1 MLSNDEIRRRYFEF
15 GTPIDRHGNYTSI
28 LASEDATKQG
38 FCTLLHYHLING
50 MTDKQAFGKLKG
62 YDLSDYE
69 AEFIMQRTRT
79 FIIDTLGLPLDEIRK
94 GLSSTAGH
102 LWREFNRIMEALNTR
117 YEQERYQEIEYQGHR
132 YQADTKS
139 RTALTGYLQSGVDPM
154 YWIDATNSP
163 VEPFEIADVSG
174 LYAAIVQRD
183 NELHMSLNVR
193 KQKLRTLAEKND
205 FTAVMALAEELHLL

>member
-15 GTPIDRHGNYTSI
+15 GTPIDRHGNYTAI
-28 LASEDATKQG
+28 LRSEDATQQG

-50 MTDKQAFGKLKG
+50 MTDKVAFQKLKG
-62 YDLSDYE
+62 YDLSDHE
-69 AEFIMQRTRT
+69 ANFIMKKAKEFIN
-79 FIIDTLGLPLDEIRK
+79 DVLGLPLDEIRK

-102 LWREFNRIMEALNTR
+102 LWREFNRIMQALNAR
-117 YEQERYQEIEYQGHR
+117 YEEQRYQEIEYNGHR

-139 RTALTGYLQSGVDPM
+139 RTALTGYIQSGVDPM

-163 VEPFEIADVSG
+163 VEPFEIADVQG

-183 NELHMSLNVR
+183 NDLHMSLNVL
-193 KQKLRTLAEKND
+193 KQKLRTLAEQND
-205 FTAVMALAEELHLL
+205 FTAVMAIAEEQKL